1 VEELSFGTVRH
12 RLIAHLLRLATEQ
25 GCIEIVLSENN
36 EELAGRLGTVREL
49 ISRNLGRLHGD
60 GLIVMCKRSVHIPDA
75 GALQAE
81 LEA

>member
-1 VEELSFGTVRH
+1 MLKNF
-12 RLIAHLLRLATEQ
+12 RLEPFAHLLRLAAEQ
-25 GCIEIVLSENN
+25 GGGEIVLCENN

-60 GLIVMCKRSVHIPDA
+60 GLILMRKRSVRIPDIQ
-75 GALQAE
+75 ALRAE